1 MAEQWGSKTAGAFFT
16 RSPAWE
22 ISIKGPTVALVTE
35 GKTSVAG
42 LTDSEPLK
50 VQPGYMWS
58 AVTFCPT
65 VGDPIVLDGIPNAS
79 AKDMLDQVGVER
91 KKQLALV
98 ATKKKL
104 ARADELL
111 GPVMVW
117 AERVSEQFG
126 NYEKSR
132 WWIPEEV
139 TQQWVRLRNQAVGD
153 GKELNRLLA
162 DKEVSK
168 HVAVSG
174 KEVQSSL
181 EWLRR
186 DLGTHVAARNEVHFK
201 TELVECHDFLEKVE
215 KTRLTD
221 EQAKSVICFDNRV
234 MSIAAAGSGKTSTMV
249 AKAGYA
255 LHRKITSADK
265 ILMLAFNSR
274 AAEELQERAN
284 ERLAQFGVPT
294 GTVKAQTFHG
304 FGLSV
309 IGRATGKKPSL
320 ASWVEKKK
328 ELEKLAELIDTLKDS
343 DATFRTQWDLFRLV
357 LGREV
362 PAVDEG
368 NAKPIEKDAKT
379 KPPKF
384 FTLKGEFVRSH
395 GERMI
400 ADWLFYNGVEYEYEK
415 KYEHDTA
422 TETHRQ
428 YAPDFYYPRAKL
440 YHEHWALD
448 GKGNPPKDFK
458 GYREG
463 MLWKQQLHKQYGT
476 ALIET
481 TTAGIHNGSAFATLQ
496 AALEK
501 AGAVLDPN
509 PDREV
514 PGRKPIA
521 NEVLV
526 KRFRTFL
533 SHAKS
538 NCYSDSDLYA
548 RLKERGGKSLL
559 FRHAMFLDL
568 FVKVRAAWQSAL
580 KQEGTIDFD
589 DMLNLSAEH
598 IEAGRWTSPYDLVM
612 VDEFQDASN
621 SRARLV
627 SALVKQPGKFLFAVG
642 DDWQSINRFAGADL
656 SVITDF
662 ERRFGKGQV
671 LRLTRTFRC
680 SQELCNISS
689 QFVLKNKAQ
698 LSKPVNSETKAY
710 APTLEVRLADNE
722 KSLEPGIR
730 AFLDDLCEQIKAGQI
745 DPARKG
751 KISVFALGRYNQ
763 DENYLPSDYKQR
775 YGKHIDLKF
784 VTVHRSK
791 GLEADYVIMPR
802 VAKGRFSVPSTIEDD
817 PVFSLA
823 MPNAETYE
831 SAEERRLF
839 YVALTRARRSVTIFS
854 EKGNLSS
861 FVTELI
867 HDLKITPLDTSGA
880 PVELRVCPGCKE
892 GSMKTKVGDKSD
904 FSWCSRY
911 PQCEYNENVRKPKK
925 RA

>member
-1 MAEQWGSKTAGAFFT
+1 MAEQWGSTSAGAFFT
-16 RSPAWE
+16 RSPAWK

-35 GKTSVAG
+35 GLTSVAG
-42 LTDSEPLK
+42 LVDSEPLI
-50 VQPGYMWS
+50 VEPGHIWS
-58 AVTFCPT
+58 TVTFRPT
-65 VGDPIVLDGIPNAS
+65 GAQPMLLDGIPNAS
-79 AKDMLDQVGVER
+79 AKEMLDRVGAAR
-91 KKQLALV
+91 TKQLALV
-98 ATKKKL
+98 ETRKKL
-104 ARADELL
+104 ARVDELL
-111 GPVMVW
+111 GPVVLW
-117 AERVSEQFG
+117 AESVSEQFDK
-126 NYEKSR
+126 YETSK

-139 TQQWVRLRNQAVGD
+139 IQQWFRLRNQAVGD

-168 HVAVSG
+168 HVAGRG
-174 KEVQSSL
+174 KEVQSAL

-186 DLGTHVAARNEVHFK
+186 DLGSHVAARNEVHFK
-201 TELVECHDFLEKVE
+201 RELVECHDFLEKVE

-284 ERLAQFGVPT
+284 ERLKQFGVPA

-328 ELEKLAELIDTLKDS
+328 ELEKLAELIDGLKDS
-343 DATFRTQWDLFRLV
+343 DAAFRTQWDLFRLV
-357 LGREV
+357 LGRDV
-362 PAVDEG
+362 PTVDEG
-368 NAKPIEKDAKT
+368 NAKPVEKDTKT

-384 FTLKGEFVRSH
+384 YTLNGEYVRSH

-400 ADWLFYNGVEYEYEK
+400 ADWLFYNGVEYEYER

-422 TETHRQ
+422 TETRRQ
-428 YAPDFYYPRAKL
+428 YAPDFYYPQAKL

-448 GKGNPPKDFK
+448 RQGNPPADFK

-463 MLWKQQLHKQYGT
+463 MLWKQQLHKQHGT
-476 ALIET
+476 ALVET
-481 TTAGIHNGSAFATLQ
+481 TTAGLHNGNAFAALQ
-496 AALEK
+496 GALEQ
-501 AGAVLDPN
+501 AGVVLDPN

-514 PGRKPIA
+514 PGKKPVA

-538 NCYSDSDLYA
+538 NCYSDSDLYT
-548 RLKERGGKSLL
+548 RLEERGGRALL

-568 FVKVRAAWQSAL
+568 FVKVRAAWQGAL
-580 KQEGTIDFD
+580 KEEGTIDFD
-589 DMLNLSAEH
+589 DMLNLSASH

-627 SALVKQPGKFLFAVG
+627 AALVKQPGKFLFAVG

-656 SVITDF
+656 SVMTDF
-662 ERRFGKGQV
+662 EKRFGKGQV

-698 LSKPVNSETKAY
+698 LSKPVKSETKAY
-710 APTLEVRLADNE
+710 APTLEVRVADNE
-722 KSLEPGIR
+722 KALEPGIR
-730 AFLDDLCEQIKAGQI
+730 AFLDDLCEKIKAGQI

-763 DENYLPSDYKQR
+763 DEDYLPSDYKKR
-775 YGKHIDLKF
+775 YGEYIDLKF

-802 VAKGRFSVPSTIEDD
+802 VAKGKFSLPSTIEDD
-817 PVFSLA
+817 PVLALA

-831 SAEERRLF
+831 AAEERRLF

-854 EKGNLSS
+854 EKGNLSP

-867 HDLKITPLDTSGA
+867 HDLRLTPLDTSGA

-892 GSMKTKVGDKSD
+892 GVMKKKVGEKSD
-904 FSWCSRY
+904 FFWCSRF
-911 PQCEYNENVRKPKK
+911 PQCEYNENVKKPKK

>member
-1 MAEQWGSKTAGAFFT
+1 MVEQWGSTSVGAFFT
-16 RSPAWE
+16 RSSAWQ
-22 ISIKGPTVALVTE
+22 ISLKGPTVVLVKD
-35 GKTSVAG
+35 GRTSVAG
-42 LTDSEPLK
+42 LIDPEPLT
-50 VQPGYMWS
+50 VQPGHIWS

-65 VGDPIVLDGIPNAS
+65 GGQNVLLDGIPNAS
-79 AKDMLDQVGVER
+79 AKDMLDQVSVER
-91 KKQLALV
+91 KKQFALV
-98 ATKKKL
+98 ETRKKL

-111 GPVMVW
+111 GPVVAW
-117 AERVSEQFG
+117 AESVSGQFG
-126 NYEKSR
+126 FYETSK

-139 TQQWVRLRNQAVGD
+139 IQQWVRLRNQAVGNRT
-153 GKELNRLLA
+153 ELDRLLA
-162 DKEVSK
+162 DHEVSK
-168 HVAVSG
+168 HIAG
-174 KEVQSSL
+174 KGEEVQSAL
-181 EWLRR
+181 VWLRK
-186 DLGTHVAARNEVHFK
+186 DLPAHVAARNEIHFK
-201 TELVECHDFLEKVE
+201 SELVECHDFLEKIE

-255 LHRKITSADK
+255 LHRGITSADK

-284 ERLAQFGVPT
+284 ERLAQFGVRA

-309 IGRATGKKPSL
+309 LGRATGKKPSL

-328 ELEKLAELIDTLKDS
+328 ELEKLAELIDGLKDS

-357 LGREV
+357 LGRDV
-362 PAVDEG
+362 PTVDEG
-368 NAKPIEKDAKT
+368 NAKPVEKNAKT

-384 FTLKGEFVRSH
+384 YTLNGEYVRSH

-400 ADWLFYNGVEYEYEK
+400 ADWLFYNGVEYEYER

-422 TETHRQ
+422 TETRRQ
-428 YAPDFYYPRAKL
+428 YAPDFYYPHAKL

-448 GKGNPPKDFK
+448 GQGNPPAEFK

-463 MLWKQQLHKQYGT
+463 MVWKQQLHKQHGT
-476 ALIET
+476 ALVET
-481 TTAGIHNGSAFATLQ
+481 TTAGLHNGSAFATLK

-501 AGAVLDPN
+501 AGVVLDPN

-514 PGRKPIA
+514 PGRKPIP

-533 SHAKS
+533 SHAKN
-538 NCYSDSDLYA
+538 NCYSDNDLYV
-548 RLKERGGKSLL
+548 RLKDRGGRAVL

-568 FVKVRAAWQSAL
+568 FVKVRGAWQAAL
-580 KQEGTIDFD
+580 DQEGTIDFD
-589 DMLNLSAEH
+589 DMLNLSASH
-598 IEAGRWTSPYDLVM
+598 IEAGNWTSPYDLIM

-627 SALVKQPGKFLFAVG
+627 AALVKQPGKFLFAVG

-656 SVITDF
+656 SVMTDF
-662 ERRFGKGQV
+662 EKRFGKGQV

-698 LSKPVNSETKAY
+698 LTKPVKSETKAY

-722 KSLEPGIR
+722 KGLEPGIR
-730 AFLDDLCEQIKAGQI
+730 AFLDDLCEKIKAGQI

-763 DENYLPSDYKQR
+763 DEDYLPSDYKKR
-775 YGKHIDLKF
+775 YGKDIDLKF

-802 VAKGRFSVPSTIEDD
+802 VAKGKFSLPSTIEDD
-817 PVFSLA
+817 PVLALA

-831 SAEERRLF
+831 AAEERRLF

-854 EKGNLSS
+854 EKGDLSP

-867 HDLKITPLDTSGA
+867 HDLKLTPLDANGV
-880 PVELRVCPGCKE
+880 PVPLRVCPGCKE
-892 GSMKTKVGDKSD
+892 GLIRKKPGKFSD
-904 FSWCSRY
+904 FFGCSRY
-911 PQCEYNENVRKPKK
+911 PHCEYKEQIPKPKK
-925 RA
+925 VG